1 MWTGNLRRLQVGWNT
16 CGPRVSPLTYVR
28 SGLPP
33 ALTIHGD
40 ADPTVPY
47 TQAVRLQQALERA
60 GVSTE
65 LVTVPG
71 GKHGNFSLAENLKIY
86 AAIRGFLA
94 KHNLLTRTS
103 SN

>member
-1 MWTGNLRRLQVGWNT
+1 MSNREEMAK
-16 CGPRVSPLTYVR
+16 RVSPLTYVR
-28 SGLPP
+28 PGLPP
-33 ALTIHGD
+33 VRTIHGD

-47 TQAVRLQQALERA
+47 TQAERLQQALERS
-60 GVSTE
+60 GVSNE

-71 GKHGNFSLAENLKIY
+71 GKYGNFSLAENLKIY